1 MFGFLHAKPYTV
13 RLDGPC
19 VYLRPPERRDQ
30 KMWTELRKMSR
41 VFLEPWEPAWPPD
54 ATSRS
59 AYRRRLT
66 RLDEDW
72 KEERACAFFI
82 LNRTSDDLLG
92 GITVSN
98 VRRGVAQSASIG
110 YWIGEPHARLGYM
123 FEAVQLTLNF
133 CFETLNLHRVEA
145 ACLPSNDASSALLL
159 KSGFKE
165 EGFARKYL
173 RINNQWQDHRTFA
186 IIRADARPG
195 VENLKG
201 STHRYA

>member
-1 MFGFLHAKPYTV
+1 MFGLFHTKPYAV
-13 RLDGPC
+13 RLEGPR

-30 KMWTELRKMSR
+30 KMWTELRQASR
-41 VFLEPWEPAWPPD
+41 VFLEPWEPTWPPD
-54 ATSRS
+54 ATSRY
-59 AYRRRLT
+59 AFRRRLT

-72 KEERACAFFI
+72 REERACAFFI
-82 LNRTSDDLLG
+82 LDRTSDDLLG

-110 YWIGEPHARLGYM
+110 YWIGEPYARLGFM

-145 ACLPSNDASSALLL
+145 ACLPSNAASCALLL

-165 EGFARKYL
+165 EGFARQYL
-173 RINNQWQDHRTFA
+173 RINSQWQDHRTFA

-195 VENLKG
+195 VENLQE
-201 STHRYA
+201 SVHRYA

>member
-1 MFGFLHAKPYTV
+1 MFGFFHAKPYAV
-13 RLDGPC
+13 RLDGPR

-30 KMWTELRKMSR
+30 KMWTELRKASR

-82 LNRTSDDLLG
+82 LDRTSEDLLG

-110 YWIGEPHARLGYM
+110 YWIGEPYARLGYM

-195 VENLKG
+195 IENFKG

>member
-1 MFGFLHAKPYTV
+1 MFGLFHTKPYAV
-13 RLDGPC
+13 RLEGTR

-30 KMWTELRKMSR
+30 KMWTELRQASR
-41 VFLEPWEPAWPPD
+41 VFLEPWEPTWPPD
-54 ATSRS
+54 ATSRY
-59 AYRRRLT
+59 AFRRRLT

-72 KEERACAFFI
+72 REERACAFFI
-82 LNRTSDDLLG
+82 LDRTSDDLLG

-110 YWIGEPHARLGYM
+110 YWIGEPYARLGFM

-145 ACLPSNDASSALLL
+145 ACLPSNAASCALLL

-165 EGFARKYL
+165 EGFARQYL
-173 RINNQWQDHRTFA
+173 RINSQWQDHRTFA

-195 VENLKG
+195 VENLQE
-201 STHRYA
+201 SVHRYA